1 MQGCGLCGHG
11 FNGVLCDEE
20 MAYTMKVLVWLIP
33 LLPAFGA
40 LINGL
45 LGQRVTRDRAHIVAV
60 GTVGISLILALITIV
75 TVILDPHHPIQAKA
89 FTWVV
94 AGSFHADMA
103 LMVDPLSAIMLF
115 VVCGVGFLVHV
126 YSVGYMHGDPGYPR
140 FFAYLNLFM
149 ASMLI
154 LVLADN
160 YLLMFVGWEGVG
172 LCSYLL
178 IGFWYDRQSASDAGK
193 KAFLVNR
200 IGDAGFILAV
210 FLIFW
215 TLGTVNYAEVFD
227 KAHHGALSVGIATA
241 ITLLLFVGATGKSAQ
256 VPLYVWLPD
265 AMEGPTPV
273 SALIHAATMVTAGVY
288 MVVRSQA
295 LFLLAPVS
303 MHVVAG
309 IGAFT
314 AIFAASIGL
323 VQNDIKRVLAYSTVS
338 QLGYMF
344 LACGVG
350 AFSSGLFHVMTH
362 AFFKGLLFLGA
373 GSVIHALH
381 EEQDMRNMGGLQ
393 KHIPGTYRTML
404 WATVAIAGL
413 PPFAGFWSKDEILTM
428 TIKGGGLNTLW
439 WVLGLCAAFMTSF
452 YMFRLIFMTFYGE
465 ERFDTHHVHPHES
478 PPTMLTPLWILA
490 VLSIIGGAIVG
501 IPPENGL
508 FHKFLAYA
516 FDHGGAHHAFHV
528 WPDIP
533 LMILSTLIALGGFIT
548 AYHFYLENPEQPR
561 NLVVKISTAI
571 GVFFKALF
579 GGRIDA
585 FYTARGQ
592 RLAAKYAFPYHVLL
606 NKYYVDE
613 FYHAFVVRPIM
624 WAMNAF
630 WSFDGTIV
638 DGMVNGCGKFT
649 RLYSNWSGLLDRR
662 VVDGSV
668 NGVAAL
674 VKGGSQVFRLVQTGL
689 VQNYLLV
696 MALGVFVFAT
706 VYLMF
711 T

>member
-1 MQGCGLCGHG
+1 M
-11 FNGVLCDEE
+11 N
-20 MAYTMKVLVWLIP
+20 VLVWLIP
-33 LLPAFGA
+33 AFPALAVLL
-40 LINGL
+40 NGV
-45 LGQRVTRDRAHIVAV
+45 LGRRVFRERAHVLGV
-60 GTVGISLILALITIV
+60 GSVGISLLLALI
-75 TVILDPHHPIQAKA
+75 VIIRVIASPGHPIHAKLY
-89 FTWVV
+89 TWVF
-94 AGSFHADMA
+94 AGSFTADMA
-103 LMVDPLSAIMLF
+103 LLVDPLSAIMLF

-126 YSVGYMHGDPGYPR
+126 YSIGYMHGDPGYPR
-140 FFAYLNLFM
+140 FFTYLNLFM
-149 ASMLI
+149 TSMLI

-178 IGFWYDRQSASDAGK
+178 IGYWYDRQSASDAGK
-193 KAFLVNR
+193 KAFIVNR
-200 IGDAGFILAV
+200 IGDAGFILAI

-215 TLGTVNYAEVFD
+215 TIGSLSYEEVFA
-227 KAHHGALSVGIATA
+227 KAADHAVLTTGIATA
-241 ITLLLFVGATGKSAQ
+241 ITLLLFVGAVGKSAQ

-350 AFSSGLFHVMTH
+350 AFTSGLFHVMTH

-373 GSVIHALH
+373 GSVIHAVH

-393 KHIPGTYRTML
+393 KHIPGTYRTMW
-404 WATVAIAGL
+404 WATVAIAGI
-413 PPFAGFWSKDEILTM
+413 PPFAGFWSKDEILTSA
-428 TIKGGGLNTLW
+428 IKSGGLSTLW
-439 WVLGLCAAFMTSF
+439 WLLGICAAFMTSF
-452 YMFRLIFMTFYGE
+452 YMFRLLFMTFYGD
-465 ERFDTHHVHPHES
+465 ERFDTSHVHPHES
-478 PPTMLTPLWILA
+478 PPTMLQPLKILA
-490 VLSIIGGAIVG
+490 VLCIIGGFIVG

-508 FHKFLAYA
+508 FHRFLAHA
-516 FDHGGAHHAFHV
+516 FDHGAHGVHQVHAFHFF
-528 WPDIP
+528 PDFL
-533 LMILSTLIALGGFIT
+533 LMILSTLVALAGFVT
-548 AYHFYLENPEQPR
+548 AYHFYLENPERPQR
-561 NLVVKISTAI
+561 FVEKCRAASQVFSTALRNTAPI
-571 GVFFKALF
+571 EV
-579 GGRIDA
+579 
-585 FYTARGQ
+585 FYTVRPQ
-592 RLAAKYAFPYHVLL
+592 RLAGRFAFAYQVLL

-613 FYHAFVVRPIM
+613 FYDAFIVRPVM
-624 WAMNAF
+624 WGMNAL
-630 WSFDGTIV
+630 WTVDTLIV
-638 DGMVNGCGKFT
+638 DGIVNGSASFT
-649 RLYSNWSGLLDRR
+649 RLYANWSGILDRL

-668 NGVAAL
+668 NGVAVL
-674 VKGGSQVFRLVQTGL
+674 VQSGARAFRLMQTGL
-689 VQNYLLV
+689 VQNYLLI

-706 VYLMF
+706 VYLIF

>member
-1 MQGCGLCGHG
+1 
-11 FNGVLCDEE
+11 
-20 MAYTMKVLVWLIP
+20 MKLLVWLIP
-33 LLPAFGA
+33 LFPALGA

-45 LGQRVTRDRAHIVAV
+45 LGRRFTRERAHLIAV
-60 GTVGISLILALITIV
+60 GSVGLSLLLALIVIIRTIFN
-75 TVILDPHHPIQAKA
+75 PSEPIHAKLY
-89 FTWVV
+89 TWVF
-94 AGSFHADMA
+94 AGEFSADMA
-103 LMVDPLSAIMLF
+103 LLVDPLSAIMLF

-126 YSVGYMHGDPGYPR
+126 YSVGYMHGDEGYPR
-140 FFAYLNLFM
+140 FFTYLNLFM
-149 ASMLI
+149 MSMLI

-200 IGDAGFILAV
+200 IGDAGFMLAV

-215 TLGTVNYAEVFD
+215 STHSLNYETVF
-227 KAHHGALSVGIATA
+227 HHVHEHPISTGLATA
-241 ITLLLFVGATGKSAQ
+241 ITLLLFVGAMGKSAQ

-295 LFLLAPVS
+295 LFVLAPAT
-303 MHVVAG
+303 MTVVAAV
-309 IGAFT
+309 GAFT

-350 AFSSGLFHVMTH
+350 AFASGLFHVMTH

-373 GSVIHALH
+373 GSVIHAMH
-381 EEQDMRNMGGLQ
+381 EEQDMRNMGGLH

-404 WATVAIAGL
+404 WATIAIAGI
-413 PPFAGFWSKDEILTM
+413 PPLAGFWSKDEILTSA
-428 TIKGGGLNTLW
+428 IKGGGLNYLW
-439 WVLGLCAAFMTSF
+439 WVMGMCAAFMTSF
-452 YMFRLIFMTFYGE
+452 YMFRLLFMTFYGQ
-465 ERFDTHHVHPHES
+465 ERFDTDHVHPHES
-478 PPTMLTPLWILA
+478 PPSMLSPLKILA
-490 VLSIIGGAIVG
+490 VLSIIGGFIVG

-508 FHKFLAYA
+508 FHRFLAHA
-516 FDHGGAHHAFHV
+516 FADHGGAHHAFHW
-528 WPDIP
+528 WPDFF
-533 LMILSTLIALGGFIT
+533 LMIVSSLVALAGLVT
-548 AYHFYLENPEQPR
+548 AYYLYLSNPQAREGLVARISSAVGVLLNAVR
-561 NLVVKISTAI
+561 NTGAPE
-571 GVFFKALF
+571 
-579 GGRIDA
+579 A
-585 FYTARGQ
+585 FYTERTDQ
-592 RLAAKYAFPYHVLL
+592 LATKYAFAHQTLL

-613 FYHAFVVRPIM
+613 FYYAYVVRPIM
-624 WAMNAF
+624 WLMDKL
-630 WSFDGTIV
+630 WGFDGTIV
-638 DGMVNGCGKFT
+638 DGMVNGVGKFT
-649 RLYSNWSGLLDRR
+649 RLYSNWSGLVDRF

-668 NGVAAL
+668 NGVGVL
-674 VKGGSQVFRLVQTGL
+674 VRSGSQMFRLVQTGI

-696 MALGVFVFAT
+696 MALGVFVFT
-706 VYLMF
+706 TIYLIF
-711 T
+711 

>member
-1 MQGCGLCGHG
+1 
-11 FNGVLCDEE
+11 
-20 MAYTMKVLVWLIP
+20 MKVLVWLIP
-33 LLPAFGA
+33 LVPALA
-40 LINGL
+40 VLLNGL
-45 LGQRVTRDRAHIVAV
+45 LGQRFFRDRAHILGV
-60 GTVGISLILALITIV
+60 GSVGISLLLALI
-75 TVILDPHHPIQAKA
+75 VIIRVIADPSHPIHATW
-89 FTWVV
+89 FTWVF
-94 AGSFHADMA
+94 AGSFAADMA
-103 LMVDPLSAIMLF
+103 LLVDPLSAVMLF

-126 YSVGYMHGDPGYPR
+126 YSIGYMHGDPGYPR
-140 FFAYLNLFM
+140 FFTYLNLFM

-178 IGFWYDRQSASDAGK
+178 IGFWYDRQAASDAGK

-200 IGDAGFILAV
+200 IGDMGFILGI

-215 TLGTVNYAEVFD
+215 TTGSLNYAEVFD
-227 KAHHGALSVGIATA
+227 KASHGAISIGIATA

-295 LFLLAPVS
+295 LFELAPVS

-314 AIFAASIGL
+314 AIFSASIAL

-350 AFSSGLFHVMTH
+350 AFASGLFHVMTH

-373 GSVIHALH
+373 GSVIHAMH
-381 EEQDMRNMGGLQ
+381 NEQDMQRMGGLH
-393 KHIPGTYRTML
+393 KYIPGTFWTMSC
-404 WATVAIAGL
+404 ATIAIAGL
-413 PPFAGFWSKDEILTM
+413 PPFAGFWSKDEILTSA
-428 TIKGGGLNTLW
+428 IKSGGLSTLW
-439 WVLGLCAAFMTSF
+439 WLMGICAAFMTSF
-452 YMFRLIFMTFYGE
+452 YMFRLLFMTFYGN

-478 PPTMLTPLWILA
+478 PATMLTPLKILA
-490 VLSIIGGAIVG
+490 VLSIIGGIVVG
-501 IPPENGL
+501 LPPENGL
-508 FHKFLAYA
+508 FHRFLAHA
-516 FDHGGAHHAFHV
+516 FHHGGAHHAHAFHF
-528 WPDIP
+528 WPDFF
-533 LMILSTLIALGGFIT
+533 LMILSTLVAFAGFVT
-548 AYHFYLENPEQPR
+548 AYHLYLENPQR
-561 NLVVKISTAI
+561 SQRLGGKIRAAWQELRLLLLSAWRTPVPTA
-571 GVFFKALF
+571 G
-579 GGRIDA
+579 
-585 FYTARGQ
+585 FYTTRAQ
-592 RLAAKYAFPYHVLL
+592 QLAGKFAFAYNVLL

-624 WAMNAF
+624 WGMNAL
-630 WSFDGTIV
+630 WSFDGRVV
-638 DGMVNGCGKFT
+638 DGVVNGCGAFT
-649 RLYSNWSGLLDRR
+649 RLYANWSGLVDRL

-668 NGVAAL
+668 NGVSVL
-674 VKGGSQVFRLVQTGL
+674 VRSGSQVFRLLQTGI

-706 VYLMF
+706 VYLIF
-711 T
+711 V

>member
-1 MQGCGLCGHG
+1 M
-11 FNGVLCDEE
+11 N
-20 MAYTMKVLVWLIP
+20 VLVWLIP
-33 LLPAFGA
+33 IFPALAVLL
-40 LINGL
+40 NGL
-45 LGQRVTRDRAHIVAV
+45 LGRRVFRDRAHVLGV
-60 GTVGISLILALITIV
+60 GSVGISLLLALI
-75 TVILDPHHPIQAKA
+75 VIIRVIASPSHPIHAKLY
-89 FTWVV
+89 TWVF
-94 AGSFHADMA
+94 AGSFAADMA
-103 LMVDPLSAIMLF
+103 LLVDPLSAIMLF

-126 YSVGYMHGDPGYPR
+126 YSIGYMHGDPGYPR
-140 FFAYLNLFM
+140 FFTYLNLFM
-149 ASMLI
+149 TSMLI

-193 KAFLVNR
+193 KAFIVNR
-200 IGDAGFILAV
+200 IGDAGFLLAI

-215 TLGTVNYAEVFD
+215 TTGSLSYEEVFA
-227 KAHHGALSVGIATA
+227 KAADHAVLTTGIATA
-241 ITLLLFVGATGKSAQ
+241 ITLLLFVGAVGKSAQ

-350 AFSSGLFHVMTH
+350 AFTSGLFHVMTH

-373 GSVIHALH
+373 GSVIHAVH

-393 KHIPGTYRTML
+393 KHIPGTYRTMW
-404 WATVAIAGL
+404 WATVAIAGI
-413 PPFAGFWSKDEILTM
+413 PPFAGFWSKDEILTSA
-428 TIKGGGLNTLW
+428 IKSGGLSTLW
-439 WVLGLCAAFMTSF
+439 WLLGICAAFMTSF
-452 YMFRLIFMTFYGE
+452 YMFRLLFMTFYGD
-465 ERFDTHHVHPHES
+465 ERFDTSHVHPHES
-478 PPTMLTPLWILA
+478 PPTMLQPLKILA
-490 VLSIIGGAIVG
+490 VLCIIGGFIVG

-508 FHKFLAYA
+508 FHRFLA
-516 FDHGGAHHAFHV
+516 HAFHQGTHGV
-528 WPDIP
+528 HQVHAFHFFPDFL
-533 LMILSTLIALGGFIT
+533 LMILSTLVALAGFVT
-548 AYHFYLENPEQPR
+548 AYHFYLENPERPQRLVEKVRSASQVFMTALR
-561 NLVVKISTAI
+561 NTAPI
-571 GVFFKALF
+571 EV
-579 GGRIDA
+579 
-585 FYTARGQ
+585 FYTVRPQ
-592 RLAAKYAFPYHVLL
+592 RLAGRFAFAYQVLL

-613 FYHAFVVRPIM
+613 FYDAFIVRPVM
-624 WAMNAF
+624 WGMNAL
-630 WSFDGTIV
+630 WTFDTLIV
-638 DGMVNGCGKFT
+638 DGIVNGSASFT
-649 RLYSNWSGLLDRR
+649 RLYANWSGILDRL

-668 NGVAAL
+668 NGVAVL
-674 VKGGSQVFRLVQTGL
+674 VQSGARAFRLMQTGL
-689 VQNYLLV
+689 VQNYLLI

-706 VYLMF
+706 VYLIF

>member
-1 MQGCGLCGHG
+1 MAHMMQL
-11 FNGVLCDEE
+11 
-20 MAYTMKVLVWLIP
+20 LVWLIP
-33 LLPAFGA
+33 LFPALGA

-45 LGQRVTRDRAHIVAV
+45 LGYRVTRERAHLIAV
-60 GTVGISLILALITIV
+60 GAVGLSLLLALIVIIRTIFN
-75 TVILDPHHPIQAKA
+75 PSEPIHAKLY
-89 FTWVV
+89 TWVF
-94 AGSFHADMA
+94 AGAFSADMA
-103 LMVDPLSAIMLF
+103 LLVDPLSAIMLF

-126 YSVGYMHGDPGYPR
+126 YSIGYMHGDEGYPR
-140 FFAYLNLFM
+140 FFTYLNLFM
-149 ASMLI
+149 MSMLI

-200 IGDAGFILAV
+200 IGDAGFMLAI

-215 TLGTVNYAEVFD
+215 TTHSLNYETVF
-227 KAHHGALSVGIATA
+227 HHVHEHPISTGLATA

-295 LFLLAPVS
+295 LFLLAPAT
-303 MHVVAG
+303 MTVVALV
-309 IGAFT
+309 GAFT

-350 AFSSGLFHVMTH
+350 AFASGLFHVMTH

-373 GSVIHALH
+373 GSVIHAMH
-381 EEQDMRNMGGLQ
+381 EEQDMRHMGGLH

-404 WATVAIAGL
+404 WGSIAIAGI
-413 PPFAGFWSKDEILTM
+413 PPLAGFWSKDEILTSA
-428 TIKGGGLNTLW
+428 IKGGGLNYLW
-439 WVLGLCAAFMTSF
+439 WVMGLCAAFMTSF
-452 YMFRLIFMTFYGE
+452 YMFRLLFMTFYGQ
-465 ERFDTHHVHPHES
+465 ERFDTDHVHPHES
-478 PPTMLTPLWILA
+478 PPSMLSPLKILA
-490 VLSIIGGAIVG
+490 VLSIIGGFIVG

-508 FHKFLAYA
+508 FHRFLAHA
-516 FDHGGAHHAFHV
+516 FADHGGAHHAFHW
-528 WPDIP
+528 WPDFF
-533 LMILSTLIALGGFIT
+533 LMIVSTLVALAGFVT
-548 AYHFYLENPEQPR
+548 AYYLYLSNPQAREGWVDR
-561 NLVVKISTAI
+561 IRSAIVVLWGAVRHTGAPE
-571 GVFFKALF
+571 
-579 GGRIDA
+579 A
-585 FYTARGQ
+585 FYTERTDQ
-592 RLAAKYAFPYHVLL
+592 LATKYAFAHQTLL

-613 FYHAFVVRPIM
+613 FYYAYVVRPIM
-624 WAMNAF
+624 WLMDKL
-630 WSFDGTIV
+630 WGFDGTIV
-638 DGMVNGCGKFT
+638 DGIVNGVGKFT
-649 RLYSNWSGLLDRR
+649 RLYANWSGLVDRF

-668 NGVAAL
+668 NGVGVL
-674 VKGGSQVFRLVQTGL
+674 VRGGSQMFRLVQTGI

-696 MALGVFVFAT
+696 MALGVFVFT
-706 VYLMF
+706 TIYLIF
-711 T
+711 

>member
-1 MQGCGLCGHG
+1 
-11 FNGVLCDEE
+11 
-20 MAYTMKVLVWLIP
+20 MKVLVWLIP
-33 LLPAFGA
+33 AFPALAVLL
-40 LINGL
+40 NGV
-45 LGQRVTRDRAHIVAV
+45 LGRRVFRDRAHVLGV
-60 GTVGISLILALITIV
+60 GSVGISLLLALIVIIRIIV
-75 TVILDPHHPIQAKA
+75 NPSQPIHARLY
-89 FTWVV
+89 TWVFGG
-94 AGSFHADMA
+94 AFSADMA
-103 LMVDPLSAIMLF
+103 FLVDPLSAVMLF

-126 YSVGYMHGDPGYPR
+126 YSIGYMHGDPGYPR
-140 FFAYLNLFM
+140 FFTYLNLFM
-149 ASMLI
+149 TSMLI

-178 IGFWYDRQSASDAGK
+178 IGYWYERRSASNAAN
-193 KAFLVNR
+193 KAFIVNR
-200 IGDAGFILAV
+200 IGDAGFMLAL

-215 TLGTVNYAEVFD
+215 TTGSLSYEEVFA
-227 KAHHGALSVGIATA
+227 KAADPAVMTTGIVTA

-344 LACGVG
+344 LGCGVG
-350 AFSSGLFHVMTH
+350 AFTSGLFHVMTH

-373 GSVIHALH
+373 GSVIHAMH
-381 EEQDMRNMGGLQ
+381 EEQDMRRMGGLQ
-393 KHIPGTYRTML
+393 KHIPGTYRTM
-404 WATVAIAGL
+404 WWGTVAIAGI
-413 PPFAGFWSKDEILTM
+413 PPFAGFWSKDEILSAAV
-428 TIKGGGLNTLW
+428 KHGGLSVLW
-439 WVLGLCAAFMTSF
+439 WILGLCAAFMTSF
-452 YMFRLIFMTFYGE
+452 YMFRLLFMTFYGQ
-465 ERFDTHHVHPHES
+465 ERFAAHHIHPHES
-478 PPTMLTPLWILA
+478 PPTMLTPLKMLA
-490 VLSIIGGAIVG
+490 VLSVVGGFVVG

-508 FHKFLAYA
+508 FHRFVAYA
-516 FDHGGAHHAFHV
+516 FPHGAHDAHAFHL
-528 WPDIP
+528 WPDFV
-533 LMILSTLIALGGFIT
+533 LMLLSTLVAVAGFVT
-548 AYHFYLENPEQPR
+548 AYHIYLENPARSQRLAEKVTAAYQLFMNAIR
-561 NLVVKISTAI
+561 NRGMVE
-571 GVFFKALF
+571 
-579 GGRIDA
+579 A
-585 FYTARGQ
+585 FYTVRPQ
-592 RLAAKYAFPYHVLL
+592 RLAERFAFAYQVLL

-613 FYHAFVVRPIM
+613 FYDAFVVRPVM
-624 WAMNAF
+624 WGMQALWTVDARV
-630 WSFDGTIV
+630 V
-638 DGMVNGCGKFT
+638 DGVVNGFGAFT
-649 RLYSNWSGLLDRR
+649 RLYANWSGILDRL

-668 NGVAAL
+668 NGVAVIVQSGARA
-674 VKGGSQVFRLVQTGL
+674 FRLMQTGI

-706 VYLMF
+706 IYLIF
-711 T
+711 S